1 VYGVVV
7 GQVLAAAR
15 TFNFKLIEKQRR
27 QTMRFNPF
35 KKKKK
40 NNNLIWKI
48 VGGVVLTAATAG
60 LVKVFP
66 DIKRYIHISSM

>member
-1 VYGVVV
+1 
-7 GQVLAAAR
+7 
-15 TFNFKLIEKQRR
+15 
-27 QTMRFNPF
+27 MRLNPF

-48 VGGVVLTAATAG
+48 VGGVALTAATAG